1 MGEGGGGGASE
12 RASAHSLALA
22 RPRMCAGAN
31 AGGVEVKCE
40 GEGVKAEAAGLLSL
54 PQDALG
60 AVLARAGA
68 RAAAALACASAA
80 ARARVDDEAVW
91 RALAVGVAQGAD
103 ANACGRCVG
112 AAADAARSPRDW
124 GLVRWKT
131 LCQVLHAAAPLVGSW
146 REAGPTQAGPG
157 DTDAH
162 ASSAGDVERLSLDVA
177 WRHGGAL
184 VYETLRVGH
193 AFRRRVLGVVVASE
207 ELVVADAR
215 QRTDAHCG
223 PALSFCSAENAHD
236 VYEPDEAGLLFDI
249 ECIEVRIRPCFIV
262 CVCGW
267 VGGCAGEGRGAV
279 CA

>member
-1 MGEGGGGGASE
+1 
-12 RASAHSLALA
+12 
-22 RPRMCAGAN
+22 MCAGAN
-31 AGGVEVKCE
+31 AGVVEVKCE

-249 ECIEVRIRPCFIV
+249 ECIEVRIRPCFTV
-262 CVCGW
+262 CVCV
-267 VGGCAGEGRGAV
+267 VGLGECEGEGRRAV